1 MARGWESKGV
11 EEQISA
17 AEAKEEARAKEAVT
31 ASDIERRKRIE
42 SLRLERTRL
51 ERELRAATK
60 RRHLVMLERA
70 LTHIEAEL
78 ARLDQ
83 SNSAE

>member
-1 MARGWESKGV
+1 MARGWESKGI

-31 ASDIERRKRIE
+31 ASEIERRKRIE

-51 ERELRAATK
+51 ERELRAANK